1 MSLSIDLREIGES
14 GVWMY
19 LRNFFLGGGGYWGL
33 IRNWKS
39 WLILDDFIVGVVDF
53 LFYVRIE
60 EIYLFDGGIM
70 VCLIVFVVS
79 GWW

>member
-1 MSLSIDLREIGES
+1 
-14 GVWMY
+14 MY
-19 LRNFFLGGGGYWGL
+19 VFLKVV
-33 IRNWKS
+33 R
-39 WLILDDFIVGVVDF
+39 DFIVGVVDF

-79 GWW
+79 G